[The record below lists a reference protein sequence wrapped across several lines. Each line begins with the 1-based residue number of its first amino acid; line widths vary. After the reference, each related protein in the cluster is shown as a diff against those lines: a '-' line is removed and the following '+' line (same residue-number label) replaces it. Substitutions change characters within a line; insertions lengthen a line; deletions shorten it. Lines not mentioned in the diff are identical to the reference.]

1 MLNSLHIENIAVI
14 ERADIAFDS
23 GFNVLSGETGAGK
36 SMIID
41 SLGAVL
47 GERVRRDIV
56 RTGAQG
62 ALVSALFTDLS
73 APLVAALQQE
83 GVEPDEEGALLME
96 RRLTAD
102 GKASARI
109 NGRPV
114 TVAMLRAVGRRLVN
128 IHGQHENQAL
138 LDVETHLDFLDRLGG
153 LIPRRDAYRALYTD
167 YRRIREQLEALDIDE
182 TQKARRMDL
191 LRYQIDEIEAAAL
204 HEGEEDELR
213 ARRDM
218 FRHAERIAR
227 SLAVAHARL
236 YGDEESD
243 GAVSD
248 TAQAASALEEA
259 GRFMEEAS
267 ALSERV
273 QALQYEL
280 DACGEDLRTL
290 RDSLEMDERAR
301 DEVETRYELVR
312 RLLTKY
318 GATTGDVLAFLA
330 QCQAE
335 YDAMESSDAQKAQ
348 LTAACEAAYQ
358 RAATTAAALSKAR
371 REAAAV
377 FEKAVGEQLAFLD
390 MPRVTLSVAMETG
403 ALTATGAD
411 RVEFLLSANTGE
423 PPRPLARIASGGE
436 MSRVMLAL
444 QTVLADVD
452 DMETLIFDE
461 IDTGVSGRAALKV
474 GEKLHE
480 TAAGASGTRQ
490 RQVLCVTHLAQIAA
504 QADHHLLIEKSVR
517 DERTFT
523 AVTPLDEAGRER
535 ELARIIGGEVTSAG
549 LEAARE
555 LRRQYGHRG

>member
-1 MLNSLHIENIAVI
+1 MLSSLHIENIAVI
-14 ERADIAFDS
+14 ERADITFDS

-56 RTGAQG
+56 RTGAPG

-73 APLVAALQQE
+73 APLTAALREE
-83 GVEPDEEGALLME
+83 GCEPDEEGALLLE

-138 LDVETHLDFLDRLGG
+138 LNVETHLDFLDRLGG
-153 LIPRRDAYRALYTD
+153 LVPQREAYHALYRE
-167 YRRIREQLEALDIDE
+167 YRDTKAKLDALDIDE

-204 HEGEEDELR
+204 REGEEDELR

-218 FRHAERIAR
+218 FRNAERIAR
-227 SLAVAHARL
+227 SLGQAHELL
-236 YGDEESD
+236 YGDDESA
-243 GAVSD
+243 GALSEV
-248 TAQAASALEEA
+248 AQAASALGDA
-259 GRFMEEAS
+259 GRYMEDAA

-280 DACGEDLRTL
+280 DACGDELRAMT
-290 RDSLEMDERAR
+290 DSLDFDERER

-312 RLLTKY
+312 RLLSKY
-318 GATTGDVLAFLA
+318 GATTGEVLAFLET
-330 QCQAE
+330 CRAE
-335 YDAMESSDAQKAQ
+335 YDAMESSDEEKAR
-348 LTAACEAAYQ
+348 LTAACESAYR
-358 RAATTAAALSKAR
+358 RAAEAAAALTAAR
-371 REAAAV
+371 QAAAKI
-377 FEKAVGEQLAFLD
+377 FEEAVGEQLAFLD
-390 MPRVTLSVAMETG
+390 MPRVKLSVAIEAG
-403 ALTATGAD
+403 ELSATGAD
-411 RVEFLLSANTGE
+411 RVEFLLCANAGE

-474 GEKLHE
+474 GQKLHE
-480 TAAGASGTRQ
+480 TAAGRSGTRR

-517 DERTFT
+517 DGRTYT
-523 AVTPLDEAGRER
+523 VVTPLDEAGRER
-535 ELARIIGGEVTSAG
+535 ELARIIGGEVTDAG
-549 LEAARE
+549 IEAARE
-555 LRRQYGHRG
+555 LRRQYGQR